1 MNVEPENLSV
11 HGNSTIIAGRVR
23 RIWGVL
29 YRSKR
34 TIFGIT
40 VLVFFSILAIF
51 GRFIAPYNPLIQ
63 SGPLWSPPTSSHL
76 FGTNYLGQDVFS
88 WFVIGTAT
96 SMRVGGSVAFFSGL
110 IGISVGLTA
119 GYFGKYTDEVLMRAV
134 DMLLIIPAFPLLVIL
149 SAYLPPTTNSTI
161 LILSVLSWPF
171 MSRVVRSQVLSLKE
185 RGFVTASKLA
195 GVGGLKIM
203 FKDILPNMLPIIFI
217 NIIYL
222 VIGAIVAQA
231 GLAFFGLGNINSI
244 NWGTM
249 LYWAQIEDAAIQN
262 AWWWIIPPGLAIG
275 ILGLG
280 LNMLANG
287 ISDMILLNQGR

>member
-1 MNVEPENLSV
+1 MNNGRVDIALQEN
-11 HGNSTIIAGRVR
+11 NAIIASRAKRVT
-23 RIWGVL
+23 VAL
-29 YRSKR
+29 FKSKR
-34 TIFGIT
+34 TTFGVA
-40 VLVFFSILAIF
+40 VLAFFLILAIL

-63 SGPLWSPPTSSHL
+63 SGPLWSPPSESHL
-76 FGTNYLGQDVFS
+76 FGTNYLGQDVLS
-88 WFVIGTAT
+88 WFIIGTAT
-96 SMRVGGSVAFFSGL
+96 SLWVGVSVAFFSAL
-110 IGISVGLTA
+110 IGVSVGLTA
-119 GYFGKYTDEVLMRAV
+119 GYFGKYTDEVLMRFV
-134 DMLLIIPAFPLLVIL
+134 DMLLVIPAFPLLVIL

-195 GVGGLKIM
+195 GESRLKIM